1 MKTKKLVISTFL
13 GASLL
18 LNSCQ
23 KYLDVVPDNIATI
36 QDAFV
41 SKEMARRYL
50 YTCYSYLPIDG
61 DPVSNPAF
69 LGGDEIWLYDGIEQ
83 NDFALNSQAWLIA
96 KGQMAITK
104 PILNYW
110 DGEYGGKDLYQG
122 IRDCNIF
129 LENIHIPRDLNSY
142 ERDRW
147 IGEVNFL
154 KAYYHFYLFRM
165 YGPIALV
172 KENLPISSTPEQVRV
187 YRASVDETVN
197 YIVETLDKAIAT
209 LPEKIESPID
219 EMGRITKPIAQAI
232 KAKVLLYAAS
242 PLFNGNTEM
251 ASLVDNKGKQLFS
264 QSVDKEKWKLAMDA
278 AKTAIETAE
287 KNGAKLYEF
296 TSASVAVSDQTR
308 RLLSVQGAINDKW
321 NPEVI
326 WGLTNSDTKTLQ
338 SASMARV
345 LLNYSVLSCM
355 APTMKMAELF
365 YSKNGVPIREDKT
378 YPFSDRFN
386 YRIGDADHK
395 YYIKEGQSTVQLHF
409 DREPRFYADM
419 GFDRGIWFGL
429 TNNDDGTANTP
440 YVVARGKEKSGKID
454 TKNFSSTGYWP
465 KKLVNY
471 NNRMYNGFELKIE
484 PTAWPV
490 MRLADLYLM
499 YAEASN
505 EFNGPNDEAIV
516 YLDKIRQRAG
526 LKGVK
531 ESWANYSSNPTKP
544 TTKAGL
550 QDIIHQERL
559 IEMAF
564 EGSRFWDLRRWK
576 TAAQVLNQPIKGWD
590 VNQESMAGFYRER
603 ILYASKFELKDY
615 FWPVKDGNLLVN
627 KNLIQNVGW

>member
-18 LNSCQ
+18 FNSCQ
-23 KYLDVVPDNIATI
+23 KYLDVVPDNVATI

-61 DPVSNPAF
+61 DPINNPAF
-69 LGGDEIWLYDGIEQ
+69 LGGDETWLYEGIEQ
-83 NDFALNSQAWLIA
+83 NDLALDSRAWLIG
-96 KGQMAITK
+96 KGKMAITN

-219 EMGRITKPIAQAI
+219 ELGRITKPIAQAI

-251 ASLVDNKGKQLFS
+251 ASLVDNSGKQLFR
-264 QSVDKEKWKLAMDA
+264 QSVDKEKWKLAMEA
-278 AKTAIETAE
+278 ARTAIETAE

-296 TSASVAVSDQTR
+296 SSGSVAVSDQTR
-308 RLLSVQGAINDKW
+308 TLLSVEGAVTEKW
-321 NPEVI
+321 NPEII

-345 LLNYSVLSCM
+345 LTNYSILSCL

-365 YSKNGVPIREDKT
+365 YSKNGVPLREDKT
-378 YPFSDRFN
+378 YPFSERFN
-386 YRIGDADHK
+386 YRIGDAGHK

-429 TNNDDGTANTP
+429 TNNEDGTVNTP
-440 YVVARGKEKSGKID
+440 YVAARWKEKSGKTD
-454 TKNFSSTGYWP
+454 VKNFSVTGYWP

-471 NNRMYNGFELKIE
+471 NNRMYTGFELKIE
-484 PTAWPV
+484 RSTWPV
-490 MRLADLYLM
+490 VRLADLYLM

-505 EFNGPNDEAIV
+505 EFNGPNDDAMV

-526 LKGVK
+526 LKGVE
-531 ESWANYSSNPTKP
+531 ESWINYSSNPAKP
-544 TTKAGL
+544 TTKEGL
-550 QDIIHQERL
+550 RDIIHQERL

-564 EGSRFWDLRRWK
+564 EGNRFWDLRRWK

-590 VNQESMAGFYRER
+590 INQESMEGFYRER
-603 ILYASKFELKDY
+603 ILYTPKFELKDY
-615 FWPVKDGNLLVN
+615 FWPIKDDNLLVN